1 MGEHLINEQ
10 IAPSTYPE
18 VQERKM
24 SSSPVYA
31 GKILPDVS
39 KDHGEEL
46 LFTSGEVTRK
56 LLPSESTGWTRGGG
70 GGEGGLGTPDFK
82 SREWSN
88 EGKTRN
94 TKKNP
99 LGFKQNPKNSLT
111 NFRRAGKDITR
122 KKTKGSQDTRV
133 LPRYHESSDCFEYP
147 NKSPLK
153 SSHPKKY
160 LPNFPTQNKIPESK
174 ISNPLKSFDHPRHL
188 NSVVP
193 PPPPPPL
200 YWGWT
205 NPVQRTFYLERLTSQ
220 TTTQA
225 SEF

>member
-1 MGEHLINEQ
+1 
-10 IAPSTYPE
+10 
-18 VQERKM
+18 M
-24 SSSPVYA
+24 SKLS
-31 GKILPDVS
+31 LRR
-39 KDHGEEL
+39 
-46 LFTSGEVTRK
+46 TRK
-56 LLPSESTGWTRGGG
+56 YRNERCQVHPYMREKFYRTYQRTMGKSYFLRQVKWRENYYQVKVPVEPGVGGG
-70 GGEGGLGTPDFK
+70 RGGGLGTPDFK

-99 LGFKQNPKNSLT
+99 LGFKQNPKHSLT

-193 PPPPPPL
+193 APPPPL

>member
-1 MGEHLINEQ
+1 
-10 IAPSTYPE
+10 
-18 VQERKM
+18 M
-24 SSSPVYA
+24 SLLDHVLTWVGYSGFQVT
-31 GKILPDVS
+31 GMIEWGQNS
-39 KDHGEEL
+39 KH
-46 LFTSGEVTRK
+46 
-56 LLPSESTGWTRGGG
+56 
-70 GGEGGLGTPDFK
+70 
-82 SREWSN
+82 
-88 EGKTRN
+88 
-94 TKKNP
+94 KKKP

-133 LPRYHESSDCFEYP
+133 LPRYHESSDWFEYP

-174 ISNPLKSFDHPRHL
+174 ISNPQKSFDHPRHL

-193 PPPPPPL
+193 PPPPPP